1 FTKGSGGGPREDNV
15 TGLLV
20 RSTATNWTKDSVLAV
35 DAGTHLAAIVRI
47 LEESLSQKPFSET
60 PKGSAV
66 TSERRSSSK
75 GTNAAPSDASPL
87 RSSAR
92 TYRSNSEGGK
102 FRATSSVGPTQRVGR
117 PKRESPFAGLEL
129 PHESARANAAFI
141 TREMISTYLITH
153 PHLDHISGFVV
164 NTASFQQTSRP
175 KRLAGL
181 PSTIHAIKTHI
192 FNDVIWP
199 NLSDEDGGVGLVS
212 YMRLTEGGNVAL
224 GDGETRGYIEVCDG
238 LSVKC
243 LSVSHGHCMKS
254 HSHRGSCVGLHA
266 GTGGRVTAAVA
277 SAAQEPLSPGPDSDR
292 AVVVARASEL
302 ERPCVYDSTAF
313 FVRDE
318 ASGRDVLI
326 FGDVEPDSLSL
337 SPRTASV
344 WAEAAPKIAAGTLS
358 GIFIECSF
366 DDTQSDP
373 TLFGHLAPRHLIDE
387 LKVLAAKVEACR
399 QTKRKRKRQSIGLK
413 FNHDAEI
420 KYRRARNPHRNARR
434 GVGTPDSTQAD
445 SDRTNESIDDTI
457 PPAVLPEGTL
467 ADSNEPPRTANATS
481 SPSTHGKGGGEGE
494 GGGGGGGGS
503 STSRPLEGLPIVIIH
518 MKDTLKDG
526 QDVSEDIMK
535 CLLKHDLDARLGCN
549 FIISRSG
556 ASLWL

>member
-1 FTKGSGGGPREDNV
+1 
-15 TGLLV
+15 
-20 RSTATNWTKDSVLAV
+20 VLAV

-47 LEESLSQKPFSET
+47 LEESLSQRPFSEA
-60 PKGSAV
+60 PKGPTA
-66 TSERRSSSK
+66 TNERRNSSN
-75 GTNAAPSDASPL
+75 GTNAALSDPSPPH
-87 RSSAR
+87 SSAR
-92 TYRSNSEGGK
+92 IYRSEVGK
-102 FRATSSVGPTQRVGR
+102 FRATSVVPTQRTGS
-117 PKRESPFAGLEL
+117 KREEPFAGLEL
-129 PHESARANAAFI
+129 PHKSARANAAYI

-224 GDGETRGYIEVCDG
+224 GDGDGRGYIEVCDG
-238 LSVKC
+238 LSVKS
-243 LSVSHGHCMKS
+243 LSVSHGHCMKT
-254 HSHRGSCVGLHA
+254 HSHRGSSAGLQA
-266 GTGGRVTAAVA
+266 GVITAAIA
-277 SAAQEPLSPGPDSDR
+277 TAAQEPLSPGPDSDR
-292 AVVVARASEL
+292 AVVARARAL
-302 ERPCVYDSTAF
+302 EKPCVYDSTAF
-313 FVRDE
+313 FVKDQS
-318 ASGRDVLI
+318 SGREVLI

-344 WAEAAPKIAAGTLS
+344 WAEAAPKIAAGTLP

-399 QTKRKRKRQSIGLK
+399 QAKRKRKRQSIGLK
-413 FNHDAEI
+413 FSHDSEI
-420 KYRRARNPHRNARR
+420 RYRRARNPHRNARR
-434 GVGTPDSTQAD
+434 GQDRGLGTPDSTQAD
-445 SDRTNESIDDTI
+445 SDRTNESIDDCV
-457 PPAVLPEGTL
+457 PPGVLPEGTL
-467 ADSNEPPRTANATS
+467 GNSDEPPKTGYATS
-481 SPSTHGKGGGEGE
+481 SPSTRG

-503 STSRPLEGLPIVIIH
+503 SSSRPLEGLTIFIIH

-526 QDVSEDIMK
+526 QDVGVDILE
-535 CLLKHDLDARLGCN
+535 CLHKHDLEVGLGCN
-549 FIISRSG
+549 FIISRTG
-556 ASLWL
+556 ASFWL